1 MASQPKL
8 GLLAVGNGRVNRHH
22 RRDTGVDGSYMSRAT
37 RIARKSAPYA
47 GAARARRSPNR
58 VRCERPTM
66 NSLHRAVTS

>member
-1 MASQPKL
+1 
-8 GLLAVGNGRVNRHH
+8 
-22 RRDTGVDGSYMSRAT
+22 MSRAT

-58 VRCERPTM
+58 VRRSPNRVRCEGPTM